1 MLDFTT
7 GNLMIKRQKLVS
19 TCWLV
24 RKLRTRKTRFPGSSS
39 PPRRVGFRGSRN
51 RRDSLIGAA
60 MTGITQAPAVGFS

>member
-39 PPRRVGFRGSRN
+39 PPDAWVSA
-51 RRDSLIGAA
+51 GAETDA
-60 MTGITQAPAVGFS
+60 TH